1 VVFEFCNRILNLF
14 KWDTFISFV
23 QMKRL
28 QAYLLS
34 ILFLLT
40 GSGLSIDLS
49 KCCGSLSGMSISFAG
64 AKQDNGSDCCAK
76 IKPIKTKSCC
86 TEQRI
91 ETVINTIPASQA
103 SAIVLKLKANQS
115 LSLPSDCLVL
125 NDYAADAAIVKA
137 SQYRSKQLPI
147 PILIRKRVLQI

>member
-1 VVFEFCNRILNLF
+1 
-14 KWDTFISFV
+14 
-23 QMKRL
+23 MRL

-49 KCCGSLSGMSISFAG
+49 KCCGS
-64 AKQDNGSDCCAK
+64 QDNGSDCCAK

-91 ETVINTIPASQA
+91 TTVINTVPASQA
-103 SAIVLKLKANQS
+103 SAVVLKLNANQS
-115 LSLPSDCLVL
+115 LSLLTECIVF
-125 NDYAADAAIVKA
+125 NDYTTDAAVVKA

>member
-1 VVFEFCNRILNLF
+1 
-14 KWDTFISFV
+14 
-23 QMKRL
+23 MKRL

-34 ILFLLT
+34 MLFLLT

-115 LSLPSDCLVL
+115 LSLPSDFLVF

>member
-1 VVFEFCNRILNLF
+1 
-14 KWDTFISFV
+14 
-23 QMKRL
+23 M
-28 QAYLLS
+28 LLS
-34 ILFLLT
+34 ILFLLI

-64 AKQDNGSDCCAK
+64 SDQDNGSDCCAK

-91 ETVINTIPASQA
+91 TTVINTVPASQA
-103 SAIVLKLKANQS
+103 SAVVLKLNANQS
-115 LSLPSDCLVL
+115 LSLLTECIVF
-125 NDYAADAAIVKA
+125 NDYTTAAAVVKA

>member
-1 VVFEFCNRILNLF
+1 
-14 KWDTFISFV
+14 
-23 QMKRL
+23 MKRL

-34 ILFLLT
+34 MLFLLT

-49 KCCGSLSGMSISFAG
+49 KCCGSLSGMSISFGG

-76 IKPIKTKSCC
+76 IKPIKAKSCC

-91 ETVINTIPASQA
+91 TTVINTVPASQA
-103 SAIVLKLKANQS
+103 STEVLKIKANQS
-115 LSLPSDCLVL
+115 LNLPSDCLVF
-125 NDYAADAAIVKA
+125 NDYAADAAIVKT
-137 SQYRSKQLPI
+137 SQYRSKQLHI

>member
-1 VVFEFCNRILNLF
+1 
-14 KWDTFISFV
+14 
-23 QMKRL
+23 MKRL

-115 LSLPSDCLVL
+115 LSLTSDCLVL
-125 NDYAADAAIVKA
+125 NDYAADAAIVNT

-147 PILIRKRVLQI
+147 PILICKRVLQI

>member
-1 VVFEFCNRILNLF
+1 
-14 KWDTFISFV
+14 
-23 QMKRL
+23 MKRL

-115 LSLPSDCLVL
+115 LSLPSDFLVF